1 MKKSLVAILLLLC
14 FALLSCDKMPLDS
27 RFDGMW
33 QLMSVEQGEQRFDVK
48 SKRIYWSVRRN
59 IVQYSASEMPFI
71 YSHVIIR
78 NDSLTL
84 IDFFHDTEAA
94 VEGDDNQQVLPSES
108 SVLES
113 VGVYASP
120 VGSALR
126 ASYYVE
132 RVGSSQLVLRGER
145 SVVVF
150 RKF

>member
-1 MKKSLVAILLLLC
+1 MKKSVIIILVLSFC
-14 FALLSCDKMPLDS
+14 VFSSCDKMPTDS

-33 QLMSVEQGEQRFDVK
+33 QLMSVEQSGQRVDVK
-48 SKRIYWSVRRN
+48 AKRIYWSVRCN
-59 IVQYSASEMPFI
+59 LVQYGASEMPFL
-71 YSHVIIR
+71 YSHIIIR
-78 NDSLTL
+78 NDSLVLT
-84 IDFFHDTEAA
+84 DFFHDTEAA
-94 VEGDDNQQVLPSES
+94 VEGDDNQPVLPSES

-132 RVGSSQLVLRGER
+132 RVGASQLVLRGER